1 MQTSDNFAAGANTKP
16 LYNRLFGTEGH
27 EFLSANRTFWVDADD
42 GSDTTGGGATVT
54 SKYQVLRNSYLD
66 TGGRGTDWVLGGE
79 GTSDETSVIQ

>member
-42 GSDTTGGGATVT
+42 GSDTTGGAQPSLQNTRSCAIRTLTQAAEALTGCSAE
-54 SKYQVLRNSYLD
+54 KARLMKLR
-66 TGGRGTDWVLGGE
+66 
-79 GTSDETSVIQ
+79 

>member
-42 GSDTTGGGATVT
+42 GSDTTGGG
-54 SKYQVLRNSYLD
+54 RNRHFKIPGLAQF
-66 TGGRGTDWVLGGE
+66 VP
-79 GTSDETSVIQ
+79 